1 MRLKKTVLAAVFV
14 LTMAATP
21 MPPVMAAAD
30 CHLQEIS
37 MESISGTVSPQSYII
52 EWVYKVEN
60 GKRYKRLYNT
70 TTRTW
75 VGGWIYVGE
84 A

>member
-1 MRLKKTVLAAVFV
+1 MKLKKAVLAAALA
-14 LTMAATP
+14 LTVAAAP

-30 CHLQEIS
+30 CDTREIP
-37 MESISGTVSPQSYII
+37 MESISGTVSPQSYVI

-75 VGGWIYVGE
+75 VGEWIYVGK